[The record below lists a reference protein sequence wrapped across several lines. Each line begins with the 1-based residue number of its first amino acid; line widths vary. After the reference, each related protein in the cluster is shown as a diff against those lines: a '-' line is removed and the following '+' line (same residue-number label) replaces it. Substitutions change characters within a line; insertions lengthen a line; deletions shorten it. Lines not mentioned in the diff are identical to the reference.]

1 MTIIKEKGI
10 NPEDIIYQKVL
21 LRTITSSLMEKSYLT
36 NQLILMEQNTKK

>member
-10 NPEDIIYQKVL
+10 NPEDIIKNYDV
-21 LRTITSSLMEKSYLT
+21 IIIEKSYLT